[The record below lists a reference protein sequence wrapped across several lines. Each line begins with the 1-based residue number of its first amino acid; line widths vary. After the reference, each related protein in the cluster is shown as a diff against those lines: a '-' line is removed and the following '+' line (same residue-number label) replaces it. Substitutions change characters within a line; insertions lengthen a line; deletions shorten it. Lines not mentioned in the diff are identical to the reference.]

1 MTALVALVA
10 LVALAALL
18 LRPRD
23 RDARGRLRTVGG
35 HEVVS
40 EGTHDHAP
48 GQRADHWDDDVQAC
62 ARDHAVGPQAVAER
76 DQDRVALGSAHAIER
91 HEQVGA
97 LASRTELADRPEPGR
112 SRRSVAGDDELAWL
126 GCVRVEDHRLVA
138 HGRDRDDLPD
148 AGRAGGARELE
159 CAVGPL
165 GGGDP
170 PIDAAAALDDA
181 TFSPAAR

>member
-1 MTALVALVA
+1 MTALVALV
-10 LVALAALL
+10 VLL

-35 HEVVS
+35 REVVS

-62 ARDHAVGPQAVAER
+62 ARDHEVGPQAVAER

-112 SRRSVAGDDELAWL
+112 SRRSVAGDDELAW
-126 GCVRVEDHRLVA
+126 
-138 HGRDRDDLPD
+138 
-148 AGRAGGARELE
+148 
-159 CAVGPL
+159 
-165 GGGDP
+165 
-170 PIDAAAALDDA
+170 
-181 TFSPAAR
+181 PAACGLKITGWSFTVAIATIWRMPAGSGVLVNSSVPWGRSVAAICRSTPLPR